1 MTAPVVAAGAAALA
15 VLDQAFRA
23 SQARIALATAKVI
36 FARWPA
42 VQADDLAGTSPT
54 WLRDS
59 IAVVLAGRARAEET
73 ADAYVAQVRRLHA
86 PGAAPYALPPTKP
99 PSIEQIRKSLE
110 FQAIS
115 TTAREFYRIDNVRT
129 GVRDD
134 PNADQDSEDRT
145 ADGSKQ
151 RIMQE
156 AIARA
161 TATAVRH
168 VTTAGQDR
176 VYDHIAADPVA
187 TGWART
193 TKPGCCYFCAM
204 LASRGAV
211 YKEDSFEESD
221 PRFSGPGN
229 AKVHDTCGCGLRPIY
244 SRSDPL
250 PERNADL
257 EQLWIDMKD
266 LKMPGEGDVQAWR
279 RIYGESELAQ
289 PFAE

>member
-1 MTAPVVAAGAAALA
+1 MTAPVIAAGAATLA
-15 VLDQAFRA
+15 VLDAAFRA

-42 VQADDLAGTSPT
+42 VQADDLSGTSAA

-73 ADAYVAQVRRLHA
+73 ADAYVAQVRRLQA
-86 PGAAPYALPPTKP
+86 PGTEPYSLPPTKP
-99 PSIEQIRKSLE
+99 PSVEQIRKSLE

-115 TTAREFYRIDNVRT
+115 TTARELYRVDNVRT
-129 GVRDD
+129 TASPD
-134 PNADQDSEDRT
+134 ADQDSEDRT
-145 ADGSKQ
+145 AAGSKQ
-151 RIMQE
+151 RLMQE

-168 VTTAGQDR
+168 VTTAAHDR
-176 VYDHIAADPVA
+176 VYDHIDADPVA
-187 TGWART
+187 TGWARV
-193 TKPGCCYFCAM
+193 TKPGSCYFCAM

-211 YKEDSFEESD
+211 YKEDSFDESD
-221 PRFSGPGN
+221 PRFHGPGN

-266 LKMPGEGDVQAWR
+266 LKMPGESDVNAWR
-279 RIYGESELAQ
+279 RIYGESDLAQ